1 MYKISTVEKVA
12 RYIKNNPKEFD
23 RLNKVVEYCNKNNLT
38 AEEIEFVKLV
48 INNRI
53 IILWNII
60 KKNLYYMYLIM
71 NMVK

>member
-23 RLNKVVEYCNKNNLT
+23 RLNKIYEYCKKNGLS

-48 INNRI
+48 INDRI
-53 IILWNII
+53 IIL
-60 KKNLYYMYLIM
+60 
-71 NMVK
+71 